1 MKRKGSEYNIL
12 QGLTKEKSMKSYFS
26 HLPDEAKNAVKKDIK
41 NRIDTRLKIVR
52 DAGKDKTRSAQK
64 KSLHK
69 RYKTF
74 VE

>member
-1 MKRKGSEYNIL
+1 
-12 QGLTKEKSMKSYFS
+12 MKSYFS